1 MTQKQTYVI
10 VGANL
15 CGGRAAETLRQEG
28 FDGRVILIGAEPERP
43 YERPPLSKEFL
54 RRETERERI
63 YLRPAEF
70 YAEQE
75 IELRLGVRATDIDGR
90 DRALVLETGERLR
103 FDKLLIAVGGRVRRL
118 SVPGAEL
125 EGVYYLRTVADCERI
140 AAELAKGGRLVVI
153 GAGFIGAEVA
163 ASARTMGLEV
173 TVLEGGQVPLG
184 RALGPE
190 MGRIYADIHREHG
203 IDLRLGVRVERL
215 EGVHRVE
222 RVAIADGQAVDCDF
236 VVVGVGIE
244 PATDVVKRT
253 DIEVGNGIIVDENCR
268 TNVEGVYAAGD
279 VANFPNAIL
288 GERLRLEHWAN
299 AQNHGVAAAKAMLG
313 SKEPYAEVPWFF
325 SDQYDVNMQYIGH
338 ASSWDQIVIRGSVPD
353 RRFTAFYL
361 KDGRLRAAMALN
373 RARDI
378 RPCREFIRAG
388 VPVDAEKLKDEEM
401 DLRRLVPAS

>member
-222 RVAIADGQAVDCDF
+222 RVAIADGQAVNCDF

-244 PATDVVKRT
+244 PATDLVKRT
-253 DIEVGNGIIVDENCR
+253 DIEVGNGVIVDENCR

-299 AQNHGVAAAKAMLG
+299 AQNQGVAAAKAMLG

-325 SDQYDVNMQYIGH
+325 SDQYDLNMQYIGH
-338 ASSWDQIVIRGSVPD
+338 ASSWDQIVIRGSVPE

>member
-10 VGANL
+10 VGASL

-28 FDGRVILIGAEPERP
+28 FDGRVILIGAEPERL
-43 YERPPLSKEFL
+43 YERPPLSKDFL

-63 YLRPAEF
+63 YLRPPEF
-70 YAEQE
+70 YTDQG
-75 IELRLGVRATDIDGR
+75 IELRLGVRANDIDVR
-90 DRALVLETGERLR
+90 DRVLVLETGERLR
-103 FDKLLIAVGGRVRRL
+103 FDRLLIAVGGRVRRL

-222 RVAIADGQAVDCDF
+222 RAAIADGQAVDCDF

-299 AQNHGVAAAKAMLG
+299 AQNQGVAAAKAMLG

-338 ASSWDQIVIRGSVPD
+338 ASSWDQIVIRGSVPE